1 MAARAC
7 LGNPTCA
14 AIGADVAIGP
24 PAINRRLTDC
34 EIRQGCTRDLHGV
47 LELWVRAEA
56 APTVTDSID
65 ALGRLLDLDPGALL
79 VAEMDDRIVGAVIAA
94 WNGWRG
100 SFYRLAVD
108 PEHRGRGL
116 ATRLVLAGQQR
127 LRELG
132 AVRIDALAATHDP
145 VATGFWQACGY
156 QRQSDRGRF
165 VRNF

>member
-1 MAARAC
+1 
-7 LGNPTCA
+7 
-14 AIGADVAIGP
+14 
-24 PAINRRLTDC
+24 LTPC
-34 EIRQGCTRDLHGV
+34 ELRQGCTSDLDGV

-56 APTVTDSID
+56 APTVTDSTG
-65 ALGRLLDLDPGALL
+65 ALRRLLDVDPGALL
-79 VAEMDDRIVGAVIAA
+79 VAEVDDRIVGAVIAA

-116 ATRLVLAGQQR
+116 ATHLVRAGEER

-145 VATGFWQACGY
+145 VATGFWRACGY
-156 QRQSDRGRF
+156 QRQSDRARF

>member
-1 MAARAC
+1 MR
-7 LGNPTCA
+7 GSGRPTRA
-14 AIGADVAIGP
+14 AIGGSVAMAP
-24 PAINRRLTDC
+24 PAINRRLTPC
-34 EIRQGCTRDLHGV
+34 ELRQGCTADIDGV

-56 APTVTDSID
+56 APTVTDNID
-65 ALGRLLDLDPGALL
+65 ALRMLLDVDPGALL
-79 VAEMDDRIVGAVIAA
+79 VAEVDGRIVGAVIAA

-116 ATRLVLAGQQR
+116 ATHLVRAGEQR

-156 QRQSDRGRF
+156 RRQSDRARF
-165 VRNF
+165 VLNF